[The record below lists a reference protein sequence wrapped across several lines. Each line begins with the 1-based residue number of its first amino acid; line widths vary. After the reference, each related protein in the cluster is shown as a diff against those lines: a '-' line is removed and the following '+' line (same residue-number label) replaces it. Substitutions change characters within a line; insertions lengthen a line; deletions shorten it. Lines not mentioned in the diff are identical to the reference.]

1 MLDRS
6 RVVRC
11 LVLALAVTALTVAN
25 AHAQKRRPRS
35 VSSGPPFLELSSSAN
50 RIRAC
55 AGDLATVQLNARA
68 TSQSRSPLRY
78 KWATDG
84 GRLTGDGANTSWDL
98 SGLQPGVY
106 RATLEVDSGSDETCA
121 AFSSAAVVVTDC
133 PPLPPVCPTVTIS
146 CPTDVPQ
153 PGQIV
158 TVSANITGGS
168 GIGTPEYNWRVS
180 AGRIVEGQ
188 GTNTIR
194 IDTTGTA
201 GENVTATVEVR
212 AAGLSCP
219 ASCSLSIATP
229 VPECRKF
236 DEFPKLP
243 RNDEKARLD
252 NFAIDLQNAP
262 GSTAY
267 VILYPSSEAR
277 QGETEQHSNRIVDYL
292 VSYRGIDASRIIKLM
307 GQIGPALRVE
317 LWTCPPGARPSGLL
331 R

>member
-6 RVVRC
+6 RVVKC

-25 AHAQKRRPRS
+25 AQAQKRRPRS
-35 VSSGPPFLELSSSAN
+35 VSSGPPFLELSTSAD

-68 TSQSRSPLRY
+68 TSQSGSPLRY

-133 PPLPPVCPTVTIS
+133 PPPPPSCPTVRID
-146 CPTDVPQ
+146 CPDSVAPDRL
-153 PGQIV
+153 V
-158 TVSANITGGS
+158 TFSANVSGGS
-168 GIGTPEYNWRVS
+168 ALLAPIYNWTVN
-180 AGRIVEGQ
+180 AGHIIEGQ
-188 GTNTIR
+188 GTPTIR
-194 IDTTGTA
+194 VDPAGIGGQTLTA
-201 GENVTATVEVR
+201 SLDVR

-219 ASCSLSIATP
+219 ASCAVSVP
-229 VPECRKF
+229 VPKLECRKF
-236 DEFPKLP
+236 DEFPRIP

-252 NFAIDLQNAP
+252 NFAIDLQNTP

-267 VILYPSSEAR
+267 VILYPAREAR
-277 QGETEQHSNRIVDYL
+277 QGETEQHANRIVDYL

-307 GQIGPALRVE
+307 GPIGPALRVE
-317 LWTCPPGARPSGLL
+317 LWTCPPGVRPSGLL